1 MDPTGGVQTAVRT
14 GVKVPSAALKS
25 YPNAMGRIDNSE
37 SSFHVLG
44 ERTVKEDQQKK
55 EEEDELDRVA
65 KSSVSLEAKDYLAL
79 AIASLETLFLPL
91 LILVIVLLAI
101 LLLLR

>member
-1 MDPTGGVQTAVRT
+1 
-14 GVKVPSAALKS
+14 VKIPSAALKS
-25 YPNAMGRIDNSE
+25 HPTGMGRIDNSD

-44 ERTVKEDQQKK
+44 EHTVKDDQQKK
-55 EEEDELDRVA
+55 EEKDELDKLA